1 MTGFLI
7 KSGKKSKYLLL
18 LILCFFLM
26 VWQRSQQ
33 QVYSGKETAVSNF
46 FQKEQ
51 VESFEDLEGLKEQ
64 FFKEW
69 QDIDNWVG
77 YPGKIENDLIR
88 QKLEGTEGLEGV
100 ESPKVTLDMVEW
112 RIAQYDAK
120 GKWTD
125 TWLDDERLV
134 YKLCEEM
141 KTQFIWKETAENQL
155 EFLSRNARRYR
166 GDEFRKA
173 SFEKMLQHY
182 QVVYEKLEATC
193 QDNTTYVYPEG
204 IRMCLMRL
212 EEDFGN
218 LVILLLSSFSV
229 FVTVLHNG
237 IGAQGMIS
245 QLGAKRY
252 FRKLFVSQ
260 MVIGFV
266 MYWCYMILFLIP
278 WGSQV
283 LRSAW
288 LVKPVQILEWH
299 ETFPYAVTVAGYL
312 LLVLCLKCI
321 LAMAMQAL
329 FLGISFVSK
338 NAVISI
344 LGGGVLIAVFV
355 AIGGLNWTSAIFEGI
370 PYFPLGTY
378 PVAKW
383 LVLVVGCVILVGIM
397 WILIPLCGKSRIL
410 GIYSGRK

>member
-1 MTGFLI
+1 MNRFLI

-18 LILCFFLM
+18 LILCLFLM
-26 VWQRSQQ
+26 IWQRSQQ
-33 QVYSGKETAVSNF
+33 QVDSGDEEAATRF
-46 FQKEQ
+46 FQEEQ
-51 VESFEDLEGLKEQ
+51 VETYEDVIQLWEECY
-64 FFKEW
+64 EE
-69 QDIDNWVG
+69 DREINSWVG
-77 YPGKIENDLIR
+77 YPGKISKDTLKKELLGWDDAQI
-88 QKLEGTEGLEGV
+88 
-100 ESPKVTLDMVEW
+100 TLDMV
-112 RIAQYDAK
+112 
-120 GKWTD
+120 KWKQEQESAEGRWTSTRLKD
-125 TWLDDERLV
+125 LILLYGLKDEI
-134 YKLCEEM
+134 
-141 KTQFIWKETAENQL
+141 KTQFLWKETAGNQL
-155 EFLSRNARRYR
+155 EFLSRNSRRYR
-166 GDEFRKA
+166 GDAFRTQAFARMTEHYRKA
-173 SFEKMLQHY
+173 
-182 QVVYEKLEATC
+182 YENLEATC
-193 QDNTTYVYPEG
+193 QDRTTYVYPKG

-229 FVTVLHNG
+229 FVTVLHSG

-245 QLGAKRY
+245 QLGAKLY